1 MKRIILPVLLLV
13 PLAGNAQ
20 NEEPTNT
27 DSVAKTVNL
36 NELVVE
42 GRTQRVVKYGVEY
55 MPGKK
60 VKKAAS
66 DATSLLFYM
75 QIPQLNVSP
84 ADNSV
89 TTPSGSGVS
98 MFIDYV
104 PATPQDVRSLQPR
117 DVLRV
122 EVLDYPQDPRFN
134 SSPHVVNFIMR
145 KYEWGGY
152 TKLVADGRFLSDK
165 YAGGNVYEKFSWKD
179 WTLDASVS
187 ASGSW
192 SHKYRD
198 YSEQTYRDITLGGAE
213 IDEIKR
219 TSATTASHGRKN
231 AQLASLRAARSVK
244 NSYISHTASFRREA
258 TPDNRRSSRVDYT
271 GGMLPSSEAEQHSFS
286 QSITVAA
293 EGYYRFSLPKSNFL
307 TAQWTFS
314 HSGNRQ
320 GSSYRLANLDPVDN
334 GNREAVYSPQ
344 VTLFYSKGL
353 GHNNTLRTMVSSY
366 ANFFDTRYTGSYGGR
381 QKLTSSESMVFLEYM
396 QNWGF
401 GLSLYSRV
409 GASYVYG
416 RLNGSS
422 IMHEWSPRL
431 GLQLQYKINSKNNIS
446 FDAWFANSHPQ
457 PATANSAL
465 VQTDELMWH
474 QGNPDLK
481 NIYAPMLTLSYSFVP
496 RNNLSLFA
504 DAVYNR
510 YAHAPVYLFHTLPD
524 HDGLVRTYSDDNNE
538 QEMSASAGASLRL
551 FNNSLSMFARGRV
564 NRIITTGFH
573 PLRETYFTAT
583 AQVSYF
589 IRNLSLTLYY
599 ETPSKRIINTSGYI
613 KNLRCSYGLIVSYAV
628 GNFNAR
634 LHFNDWFG
642 KGRVYGSYTSPQFDS
657 SEWHWVNGYARGL
670 SLTLTYTF
678 PYGKKIERREDLENN
693 AYRKSAILE

>member
-1 MKRIILPVLLLV
+1 MSRIILSILLLTTFT
-13 PLAGNAQ
+13 GSAQ
-20 NEEPTNT
+20 TNET
-27 DSVAKTVNL
+27 DSLAKTVSL
-36 NELVVE
+36 NEVVVE
-42 GRTQRVVKYGVEY
+42 GRTQRVVQYGVEY
-55 MPGKK
+55 IPGKK

-89 TTPSGSGVS
+89 TTPSGSGVN

-104 PATPQDVRSLQPR
+104 PATPQDVSSLQPR

-145 KYEWGGY
+145 RYEWGGY
-152 TKLVADGRFLSDK
+152 TKLVADGRFLNDE
-165 YAGGNVYEKFSWKD
+165 YAGGNVYEKFSIRD
-179 WTLDASVS
+179 WTFDASVS

-198 YSEQTYRDITLGGAE
+198 HNEQTYRDITLGGAE

-219 TSATTASHGRKN
+219 TSATTGSHGRKN

-258 TPDNRRSSRVDYT
+258 TPDSRRSSRVGYT
-271 GGMLPSSEAEQHSFS
+271 GGLFPSSEAEQHSSS

-293 EGYYRFSLPKSNFL
+293 EGYYRFSLPKDNTL
-307 TAQWTFS
+307 TARWIFS

-353 GHNNTLRTMVSSY
+353 GHGNTLRTMVSSY
-366 ANFFDTRYTGSYGGR
+366 ANFYDTRYTGSYDGR

-431 GLQLQYKINSKNNIS
+431 GLQLQYKINSKNNIGLE
-446 FDAWFANSHPQ
+446 AWWANSCPQ
-457 PATANSAL
+457 PVTANCAL

-481 NIYAPMLTLSYSFVP
+481 NIYGPMLTISYSFVP

-510 YAHAPVYLFHTLPD
+510 YAHAPVYLFHTLPG
-524 HDGLVRTYSDDNNE
+524 HDGMVRTYSDDNNE
-538 QEMSASAGASLRL
+538 QEMSASVGASLRL
-551 FNNSLSMFARGRV
+551 FNNSLSLFARGRV

-573 PLRETYFTAT
+573 PMRETYFTGTFRAT
-583 AQVSYF
+583 YF
-589 IRNLSLTLYY
+589 VKNLALTLYY
-599 ETPSKRIINTSGYI
+599 ETPTKRIANNGGFVNRTQ
-613 KNLRCSYGLIVSYAV
+613 CSYGLIASYSV
-628 GNFNAR
+628 GNFNANLR
-634 LHFNDWFG
+634 FSNWFG
-642 KGRVYGSYTSPQFDS
+642 NGRIHRDYDSGQFSSREWYWAYGYD
-657 SEWHWVNGYARGL
+657 RGL
-670 SLTLTYTF
+670 SLSLTYTL

>member
-1 MKRIILPVLLLV
+1 MSRIILSILLLTTFT
-13 PLAGNAQ
+13 GSAQ
-20 NEEPTNT
+20 TNET
-27 DSVAKTVNL
+27 DSVAKTVSL
-36 NELVVE
+36 DEVVVE

-55 MPGKK
+55 IPGKK
-60 VKKAAS
+60 VKKAVS

-75 QIPQLNVSP
+75 QIPQLNVSL

-89 TTPSGSGVS
+89 TTPSGAGVN

-104 PATPQDVRSLQPR
+104 PGTPQDVRSLQPR
-117 DVLRV
+117 DVQRV

-152 TKLVADGRFLSDK
+152 TKLVADGRFLSDE
-165 YAGGNVYEKFSWKD
+165 YAGGDVYEKFSIRD
-179 WTLDASVS
+179 WTLDGSVS

-192 SHKYRD
+192 DHDYRD
-198 YSEQTYRDITLGGAE
+198 YSEQTYRDMTLGGAE

-219 TSATTASHGRKN
+219 TSATTGSHGRKN

-258 TPDNRRSSRVDYT
+258 TPDSRRSSRVDYT
-271 GGMLPSSEAEQHSFS
+271 GGLFPSSEAEQHSSS

-293 EGYYRFSLPKSNFL
+293 EGYYQFSLPKSNFL
-307 TAQWTFS
+307 TARWTFS

-353 GHNNTLRTMVSSY
+353 GHGNTLRAMVSSY
-366 ANFFDTRYTGSYGGR
+366 ANFYDTHYTGSYEGR
-381 QKLTSSESMVFLEYM
+381 QKMTSSESMAFLEYM

-416 RLNGSS
+416 RLNGRS

-457 PATANSAL
+457 AATANSAL

-481 NIYAPMLTLSYSFVP
+481 NIHGPMLTLSYSLVP

-510 YAHAPVYLFHTLPD
+510 YAHAPAYLYHTLPG
-524 HDGLVRTYSDDNNE
+524 HDGMVRTYSDDNNE
-538 QEMSASAGASLRL
+538 QEMSASVGASLRL
-551 FNNSLSMFARGRV
+551 FDNSLSLFARGRV

-583 AQVSYF
+583 ARVSYF
-589 IRNLSLTLYY
+589 IKNLSLTLYY
-599 ETPSKRIINTSGYI
+599 ETPSKRIINNGGYI

-628 GNFNAR
+628 GNFNAGLR
-634 LHFNDWFG
+634 FSNWFG
-642 KGRVYGSYTSPQFDS
+642 NGRIHCDYDSGQFS
-657 SEWHWVNGYARGL
+657 SKEWHWVNGYARGL

-678 PYGKKIERREDLENN
+678 PYGKNIERREDLQNN
-693 AYRKSAILE
+693 AHKKSAILE

>member
-1 MKRIILPVLLLV
+1 MSRIFLSILLLAS
-13 PLAGNAQ
+13 LSGFAQ
-20 NEEPTNT
+20 TNET
-27 DSVAKTVNL
+27 DSVAKTVSL
-36 NELVVE
+36 DEVVVE
-42 GRTQRVVKYGVEY
+42 GRTQRVVQYGVEY
-55 MPGKK
+55 IPGKK

-89 TTPSGSGVS
+89 TTPSGSGVT

-104 PATPQDVRSLQPR
+104 PATQQDVRSLQPR

-152 TKLVADGRFLSDK
+152 TKLVADGRFLSDE
-165 YAGGNVYEKFSWKD
+165 YAGGNVYEKFSIRD

-192 SHKYRD
+192 NHDYRD
-198 YSEQTYRDITLGGAE
+198 CSEQTFRGITLGGAE

-231 AQLASLRAARSVK
+231 TQLASLRAARSVK
-244 NSYISHTASFRREA
+244 NSYISHMASFRREA
-258 TPDNRRSSRVDYT
+258 TPDSRRSSRVDYT
-271 GGMLPSSEAEQHSFS
+271 GGLLSSSKAERSADS
-286 QSITVAA
+286 QSITAA
-293 EGYYRFSLPKSNFL
+293 VSGYYRFSLPKDNSL
-307 TAQWTFS
+307 TASWEFS
-314 HSGNRQ
+314 HTGNRQ

-366 ANFFDTRYTGSYGGR
+366 ANFYDTRYTGSYGGR

-396 QNWGF
+396 QNWGV

-416 RLNGSS
+416 RLNGRS

-457 PATANSAL
+457 PSAANSAL

-481 NIYAPMLTLSYSFVP
+481 NIHGPMLTLSYSFVP

-510 YAHAPVYLFHTLPD
+510 YAHAPAYLYHTLPG
-524 HDGLVRTYSDDNNE
+524 HDGMVRTYSDDNNE
-538 QEMSASAGASLRL
+538 QEMRTSVGASLRL
-551 FNNSLSMFARGRV
+551 FDNSLSLFARGRV

-573 PLRETYFTAT
+573 PMRETYFTGTFRAT
-583 AQVSYF
+583 YF
-589 IRNLSLTLYY
+589 VRNLALTLYY
-599 ETPSKRIINTSGYI
+599 ETPTKRIVNNGGYV
-613 KNLRCSYGLIVSYAV
+613 NRTQCAYGLIASYSV
-628 GNFNAR
+628 GNFNAGLR
-634 LHFNDWFG
+634 FSNWFG
-642 KGRVYGSYTSPQFDS
+642 NGRIHRDYDSGQFS
-657 SEWHWVNGYARGL
+657 SREWYWVCGFDHGL
-670 SLTLTYTF
+670 NISLTYTI
-678 PYGKKIERREDLENN
+678 PYGKKIDRREDLENN
-693 AYRKSAILE
+693 AYKRSAILE